1 MKLQIL
7 GSGCAK
13 CEKLYKITEE
23 AAKELNLDYEIEK
36 VTDINKI
43 MTFGV
48 MLTPALVIDGEV
60 ELVGV
65 LPSVEKMKKILSEK

>member
-13 CEKLYKITEE
+13 CEKLYKLTEE
-23 AAKELNLDYEIEK
+23 AAKSLNLDFEMEK
-36 VTDINKI
+36 VTDINQI
-43 MTFGV
+43 MSFGV

-60 ELVGV
+60 ELVGI
-65 LPSVEKMKKILSEK
+65 LPSMDKMKKILSSK

>member
-13 CEKLYKITEE
+13 CEKLYKLTEE
-23 AAKELNLDYEIEK
+23 AAKELNLEYDMEK
-36 VTDINKI
+36 VTDINQI
-43 MTFGV
+43 MSFGV

-60 ELVGV
+60 ELVGI
-65 LPSVEKMKKILSEK
+65 LPSKDKMKTILSSK

>member
-13 CEKLYKITEE
+13 CEKLAKVSKMAADELKI
-23 AAKELNLDYEIEK
+23 DYELEK
-36 VTDINKI
+36 VTDINEI
-43 MTFGV
+43 MSFGV
-48 MLTPALVIDGEV
+48 MLTPALVIDGKV

-65 LPSVEKMKKILSEK
+65 LPSMAKMQKILSR